1 MLPSLN
7 TKCNTTTTTTTAA
20 AAAAAATTTTTTT
33 RPSVTVYSTQKK
45 IIKKVLEGPRR
56 RLCRTNR
63 TRRGQVCGSNKQ

>member
-20 AAAAAATTTTTTT
+20 AAAAATTTTNTTT

-45 IIKKVLEGPRR
+45 IICLPRR
-56 RLCRTNR
+56 
-63 TRRGQVCGSNKQ
+63 S

>member
-20 AAAAAATTTTTTT
+20 AAAAAATTTNTTT

-45 IIKKVLEGPRR
+45 IICLPRR
-56 RLCRTNR
+56 
-63 TRRGQVCGSNKQ
+63 S

>member
-7 TKCNTTTTTTTAA
+7 TKYTTTTTTAA

-45 IIKKVLEGPRR
+45 IICLPRR
-56 RLCRTNR
+56 
-63 TRRGQVCGSNKQ
+63 S